1 MDMTVVGVIS
11 GTSFDAVDAA
21 AARFSMNSSKITMH
35 LLGTGS
41 TPLAAD
47 LRARLAGCLPPST
60 TTVEEI
66 CKLNT
71 ELGQLFGAAAKR
83 QVDALPAGTAVDLVV
98 SHGQTVYHWVDPGG
112 HALGTLQLG
121 QPAWIAEATG
131 LPVIS
136 DLRARDIA
144 RGGQG
149 APLASTLDALL
160 LFHDDVRRGSLNLG
174 GIANI
179 TVRSSSG
186 AIVAYD
192 IGPANGLMDSVIAA
206 LTNGALRMDAN
217 GEMAARGVVNGSL
230 LSDLLAE
237 PYYRLPPPK
246 STGKELFNAE
256 YVRAHVGGRS
266 ISAED
271 LLATLAE
278 LTAQLVSDACR
289 IHQLEE
295 LVVAGGGILNPVLM
309 ARIADLSAPAIV
321 TEIDAYGIPA
331 QSKEACLFALLGY
344 LSMHGLDGTVLSATG
359 ASRGSI
365 LGSLTP
371 GSSPLR
377 LPEPVTAAPT
387 RLDVVSP

>member
-1 MDMTVVGVIS
+1 MDMAVVGVIS
-11 GTSFDAVDAA
+11 GTSFDAVDTA
-21 AARFSMNSSKITMH
+21 AARFSMDSSKITMH

-47 LRARLAGCLPPST
+47 LRARLASCLPPSA

-66 CKLNT
+66 CKLDT

-83 QVDALPAGTAVDLVV
+83 QVDALPAETAVDLVV
-98 SHGQTVYHWVDPGG
+98 SHGQTVFHWVDPDG

-179 TVRSSSG
+179 TVRSQSG

-192 IGPANGLMDSVIAA
+192 IGPANGLMDSVIADV
-206 LTNGALRMDAN
+206 TNGALRMDAN
-217 GEMAARGVVNGSL
+217 GEMAARGAVDRSL
-230 LSDLLAE
+230 LTDLLAE
-237 PYYRLPPPK
+237 PYYRLLPPK
-246 STGKELFNAE
+246 STGKELFNTE
-256 YVRAHVGGRS
+256 YVRAFLDGRS
-266 ISAED
+266 VCADD

-278 LTAQLVSDACR
+278 LTAQLVADACHD
-289 IHQLEE
+289 HQLEE
-295 LVVAGGGILNPVLM
+295 LVVAGGGTLNPVLM
-309 ARIADLSAPAIV
+309 ARITDLCAPAAV
-321 TEIDAYGIPA
+321 TAIDAYGIPA
-331 QSKEACLFALLGY
+331 QAKEACLFALLGY
-344 LSMHGLDGTVLSATG
+344 LSMHGLDGTIPSATG

-377 LPEPVTAAPT
+377 LPEPVTVAPS
-387 RLDVVSP
+387 RLNVLRQ